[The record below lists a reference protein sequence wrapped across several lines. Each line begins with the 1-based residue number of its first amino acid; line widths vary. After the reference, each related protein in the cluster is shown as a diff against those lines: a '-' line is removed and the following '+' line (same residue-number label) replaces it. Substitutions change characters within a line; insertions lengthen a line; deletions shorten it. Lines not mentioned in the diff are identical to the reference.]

1 MARITK
7 KELIEK
13 ITETLKNNP
22 EIEVYVPLLQNKLRN
37 GRWGLHAYALC
48 YNSGEVMC
56 RPWAGA
62 DCYWRARLER
72 LTKTELEYI
81 FVKLEEKVAR

>member
-1 MARITK
+1 MTK

-22 EIEVYVPLLQNKLRN
+22 EIEVYVPSLQNKLRN
-37 GRWGLHAYALC
+37 GRWGFHAYALC

-62 DCYWRARLER
+62 NCYWRAHLDR
-72 LTKTELEYI
+72 LTKNELSFI
-81 FVKLEEKVAR
+81 DNSLAQKLQ